1 MFTGIVQGLCEVA
14 AVADEP
20 ALRRLQ
26 VDLGGLAEGLQ
37 TGASVAVNGVCLTA
51 ARLDGAAAGFDVVRE
66 TLHCTN
72 LGALAV
78 GDRVNVERSCRV
90 GDEIGG
96 HPLAGHVQG
105 AAQVEAVE
113 DGPNERNLWLG
124 AAPDW
129 MRFLHHKGFVALDGA
144 SLTIAALAPAEYRF
158 KVCLIPET
166 LARTTLGEA
175 AVGDRLNLEID
186 QQTRAVVETVERM
199 LRAQGRSLS
208 AA

>member
-1 MFTGIVQGLCEVA
+1 MFTGIVQGLCEVV

-78 GDRVNVERSCRV
+78 GGRVNVERSCRV

-105 AAQVEAVE
+105 AARVEAVE

-144 SLTIAALAPAEYRF
+144 SLTIAALAPAEHRF